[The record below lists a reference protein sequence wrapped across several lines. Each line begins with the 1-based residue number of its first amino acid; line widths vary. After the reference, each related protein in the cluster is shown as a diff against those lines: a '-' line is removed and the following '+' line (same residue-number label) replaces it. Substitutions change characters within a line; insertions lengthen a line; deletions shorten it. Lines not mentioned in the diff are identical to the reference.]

1 VTAIH
6 GGEERK
12 MVDRNRIKGSARKV
26 GGDVKKATGRALGDR
41 KLQSEGSADR
51 ARGKA
56 RNAVGSAKDAL
67 RGNGRTRPTEKRYQE

>member
-6 GGEERK
+6 GREERK

-26 GGDVKKATGRALGDR
+26 TGDVKKATGRALGDR